1 MGVSQLL
8 GARARA
14 SPKVYAYDWAYKIT
28 HCLISWSKTIKDQLI
43 FFLNIHEKTRM

>member
-28 HCLISWSKTIKDQLI
+28 VLYHGLKQ
-43 FFLNIHEKTRM
+43 